1 MPTEYPA
8 EWTCTRTMQQFESY
22 LLNTLRL
29 AESLSVAEHLEACE
43 ACAQRIVIVRLTLTV
58 PARG

>member
-1 MPTEYPA
+1 
-8 EWTCTRTMQQFESY
+8 MQQFESY